1 MAEFGIDELGNIID
15 ESIYD
20 DLPVEGFTDPS
31 TRFVDMTDQEKM
43 DYVAPLLKQN
53 QMYNNVQYSPYRTFI
68 DPRTGRVAVDPQTG
82 EEVARRSTINTVD
95 NGNEFYYNNNLRGSY
110 IPEGYP
116 QGALPDG
123 YPITPG
129 VSNQIR
135 YSGNDDP
142 RQIDEYFRRQ
152 AGLDQPGITPNMT
165 LNASGEANMDMR
177 RVMGQPIVPVP
188 PQQPYPSNVTGR
200 PDIYGRPSVYNLEAA
215 SNVTGRPDI
224 YGRPSAYALE
234 AASRMMP
241 SEIRGRPSVYNLEQ
255 AAANAPQKQGG
266 LLDIIANIKKS
277 IFD

>member
-82 EEVARRSTINTVD
+82 EEVTRRSTINTVD

-116 QGALPDG
+116 QGAFSDG

-165 LNASGEANMDMR
+165 LYAPPEANMDMR
-177 RVMGQPIVPVP
+177 RVMGQDIVPVP

-215 SNVTGRPDI
+215 S
-224 YGRPSAYALE
+224 
-234 AASRMMP
+234 RMMP
-241 SEIRGRPSVYNLEQ
+241 SDIRGRPSVYNLEQ